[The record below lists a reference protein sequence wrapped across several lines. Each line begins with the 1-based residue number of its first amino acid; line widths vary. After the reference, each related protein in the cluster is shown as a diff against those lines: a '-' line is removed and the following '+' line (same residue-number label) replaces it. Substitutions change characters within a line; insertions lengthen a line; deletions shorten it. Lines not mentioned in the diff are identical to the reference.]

1 MLRDRRPD
9 RRVDLVGMGHCGV
22 VAIVNVL
29 VRRPPEQVWDV
40 LADGFSY
47 SRWVVGTQEIRAVDD
62 GWPAVGTS
70 IHYTVGLGP
79 LHFQGRTTSRVVEE
93 GRRLGLE
100 ADASSL
106 GTARIMIEL
115 LPWGEDTVVVLD
127 EHPLRGPGYRLHNTV
142 SDALLLLR
150 GRPMVKNLAR
160 LVESRFSGAGSAG

>member
-1 MLRDRRPD
+1 MS
-9 RRVDLVGMGHCGV
+9 
-22 VAIVNVL
+22 VARGTAYSMAILNVL
-29 VRRPPEQVWDV
+29 VRRPPERVWEV
-40 LADGFSY
+40 LADGFAY
-47 SRWVVGTQEIRAVDD
+47 AQWVVGTQEIRSVDQ

-70 IHYTVGLGP
+70 IHYTLGVGP
-79 LHFQGRTTSRVVEE
+79 LSFRGRTTSRVLEE

-115 LPWGEDTVVVLD
+115 LAWGEDTVVLLD
-127 EHPLRGPGYRLHNTV
+127 EHPLRGPGYRLHNAF

-160 LVESRFSGAGSAG
+160 LVESRFPA

>member
-1 MLRDRRPD
+1 M
-9 RRVDLVGMGHCGV
+9 
-22 VAIVNVL
+22 AIVNVL
-29 VRRPPEQVWDV
+29 VRRPPERVWEV
-40 LADGFSY
+40 LADGFAY
-47 SRWVVGTQEIRAVDD
+47 SEWVVGTRRIRGVDE

-70 IHYTVGLGP
+70 IHYTLGLGP
-79 LHFQGRTTSRVVEE
+79 LEFRGRTTSRVVEE

-115 LPWGEDTVVVLD
+115 LPWGEDTVLLLD
-127 EHPLRGPGYRLHNTV
+127 EHPLRGPGYRWHNTL

-160 LVESRFSGAGSAG
+160 LVESRTT